1 MPLAS
6 YQVTLP
12 TVQPSVLVATATLL
26 MSISTTG
33 LGWAVASTFS
43 ITVSAEAV
51 TGIKLS
57 MPHPR
62 QRESSTENTRLNV
75 LVMVESSSV
84 CLDNYIPQAISGQ
97 EKYRFPLFPVIR
109 LHKCAFDI
117 IIFC

>member
-33 LGWAVASTFS
+33 LGWAVASTLS
-43 ITVSAEAV
+43 NTVSAEAV
-51 TGIKLS
+51 AGIKLS

-62 QRESSTENTRLNV
+62 QRESSTENNRFKV
-75 LVMVESSSV
+75 LFITESSSV

-97 EKYRFPLFPVIR
+97 GKYRFSPFFR
-109 LHKCAFDI
+109 
-117 IIFC
+117 